1 MYHDISPEKR
11 LSPTYTDGVALVTGG
26 SMGLG
31 LEIVRELLLQ
41 GILEVI
47 VLDVVEY
54 PFEDHLVKFKKCDVG
69 DEIVLKKTLESIF
82 EMLEST
88 GKYISVL
95 VNNAGIRHHES
106 LLDLADSKIHDLFNI
121 NTLSHIWILKAVINN
136 NLLRLKRE
144 EEEEVNGEKDL
155 SKDSKDSPNDLNDS
169 PEDSTSNT
177 HIKPL
182 FIVSVTSVLG
192 ALAPKNLSV
201 YSATKAAITLIHEAL
216 SYELSQYRH
225 IRMLLVSPGQL
236 TSGMFED
243 VAPSNRFF
251 APLVKHTELAQKI
264 VSRIIPGHAGV
275 ICEPLYANFI
285 PAVRVMPM
293 MFQHLCRW
301 LSGMDKKINGEI
313 NETLEEIHN
322 T

>member
-1 MYHDISPEKR
+1 MTIVVVLWYAQLLFDIPDMYHNLDPLKR

-31 LEIVRELLLQ
+31 LEVVRELLRQ
-41 GILEVI
+41 GILEVV
-47 VLDVVEY
+47 VLDVVDY
-54 PFEDHLVKFKKCDVG
+54 PFEDPRVKFKKCDVG
-69 DEIVLKKTLESIF
+69 DEIVLKKTLESII

-88 GKYISVL
+88 DKYISVL

-121 NTLSHIWILKAVINN
+121 NTLSHIWILKAIVNN
-136 NLLRLKRE
+136 NLLRLKRQ
-144 EEEEVNGEKDL
+144 EEVNGEKDL
-155 SKDSKDSPNDLNDS
+155 SNDSNDS
-169 PEDSTSNT
+169 PKDLTNNS

-216 SYELSQYRH
+216 SYELTQYSH

-243 VAPSNRFF
+243 VTPSNPFF
-251 APLVKHTELAQKI
+251 APLVKHAELAQKI
-264 VSRIIPGHAGV
+264 VSRIIPGHSGV
-275 ICEPLYANFI
+275 MCEPLYANFI
-285 PAVRVMPM
+285 PAVRVLPM
-293 MFQHLCRW
+293 MFQNLCRW
-301 LSGMDKKINGEI
+301 FSGMDKKIN
-313 NETLEEIHN
+313 
-322 T
+322 

>member
-1 MYHDISPEKR
+1 MYHDIRPNKR
-11 LSPTYTDGVALVTGG
+11 LSQTYTDGVALVTGG

-31 LEIVRELLLQ
+31 LEIVRELLRQ
-41 GILEVI
+41 EMLEVV

-54 PFEDHLVKFKKCDVG
+54 PFEDPRVKFKKCDVG
-69 DEIVLKKTLESIF
+69 DEIVLKKTLESII

-88 GKYISVL
+88 DKYISVL

-136 NLLRLKRE
+136 NLLKMKRE
-144 EEEEVNGEKDL
+144 KEEEVNGEKDL
-155 SKDSKDSPNDLNDS
+155 SKDSNDSPTDLNDS
-169 PEDSTSNT
+169 PEDLTSNT

-251 APLVKHTELAQKI
+251 APLVKHTELAEKI

-275 ICEPLYANFI
+275 LCEPLYANFI

-313 NETLEEIHN
+313 NETFEEIHN